1 MSKITLSKKTYGGG
15 KVLSL
20 ILAGTLALGMTPAA
34 ALSQA
39 ALEPAVAYATDVPAV
54 VETADPLTDWSKA
67 GITTGSTVAISTI
80 KLNKTLTYN
89 GQAQPV
95 VPGDFT
101 VQVTVTKGG
110 AQPKKWTLDK
120 GLYTVKLDTSSV
132 SAPDAINETSGFK
145 VTKANLTPGYS
156 IIVTLAGTNA
166 PNASGAVATPGTD
179 DVTGSSKVV
188 VQPYYINPAD
198 FTLPKA
204 TVGVTTTETLNNA
217 AIPAE
222 NIPNVANNKKFNQ
235 VVTAEYP
242 EDDLVTVSGDK
253 KVYKT
258 KGNLTVGLTL
268 EDAVNFT
275 FKKGELEDTATATA
289 EAVAPAGTYNAV
301 FGTFTAGKVDDA
313 SVEESQ
319 TLTAAAVNPRLVITA
334 TTLDSDGKSVM
345 TNLTSLTDVYTV
357 AWKTLSGKDAA
368 LTVPGVYTPAVTV
381 GGTAIPNDLR
391 FTLVGDIADAFDAS
405 KTYAA
410 VTFNGEEVNS
420 TTNASTK
427 IKLMDVEGAT
437 ATEVA
442 DQIKKGLVITFG
454 TGDNKAPVPEDA
466 ITVNVNTPKSGVAT
480 VSANSNGGGLYEGSF
495 DIAYEYGEDL
505 PEAKFTDE
513 VEKGAVPYDGSA
525 GYKLGD
531 LVEVKKKDGQVLEL
545 GTGYDI
551 TASYKNADGETV
563 TVSTADAATP
573 ANVAISAVADYEI
586 SVTPTGSYVGP
597 VQKMDLSIEPLEIT
611 LGKDGNA
618 EVAWTGFDGVSPNY
632 YVAFSGKA
640 AKPVPTYTVRFS
652 SGSFDITPVQP
663 GEKPTAVNPATIAY
677 SNNDKVGTAT
687 AAVTFDGNY
696 KGTLATDFKI
706 NAANIADAQT
716 VTAQSQ
722 LADQFNTDG
731 GELNA
736 SDVVNPKVVYGGE
749 ELVLGTDY
757 EITSVYAT
765 PKDQAGSLQAGQASY
780 TFAIKGKGNYE
791 GVATG
796 TFLTTNQD
804 ISKLWAPK
812 LTQEKYL
819 YTGKQIKPAEDGT
832 GITFYEP
839 QAEGSTAD
847 PKPLADPP
855 EFDEDY
861 TITYGA
867 NVDAGEGTLTV
878 VGTGDYA
885 GSIEVPFT
893 IEALDITGAKTDKIV
908 LDGAEGL
915 VYNGKAFE
923 PKVVLANS
931 EIVATNEGY
940 AAEDLTKKLS
950 DLVDNIEISYENNV
964 NASTKEAPAYVV
976 IKGTGNVTGEVKV
989 PFAIA
994 QADIAKAT
1002 VEAVAVAP
1010 GGELADAVKVTLG
1023 DAALVAGTD
1032 YTVAAAEGA
1041 KVPGTVS
1048 ATITGTGNYTGTVEK
1063 SIDVL
1068 YNLADVQF
1076 EVAQTTYNGKAQTPV
1091 VTAAYYMDGDKKVPV
1106 DASAYDVKAGSYVNA
1121 GTYPIAIA
1129 GDGAAGWTGEKTV
1142 DFVIKPAT
1150 VTAKPQVSYDAA
1162 GLPVVTV
1169 PGLSSNDFTYKAD
1182 PATKTITVTYKG
1194 NYAGTATVDYVPA
1207 AKPVTPAPSQPAAGK
1222 TGWVGSGN
1230 DWAYYEDGQ
1239 AVKGGWELIGG
1250 EWYHFEKSG
1259 KMTNTKWFQDA
1270 DGTWYMLNQSHKGE
1284 YGAMLKGWQKD
1295 GGDWYYFAKS
1305 GAMQSGWMKDADGT
1319 WYLLNTKHDGSF
1331 GKMLTGWQQV
1341 GGKWYYMDA
1350 SGAMA
1355 ENEWVGRYWVNGSGV
1370 WTATR

>member
-1 MSKITLSKKTYGGG
+1 
-15 KVLSL
+15 
-20 ILAGTLALGMTPAA
+20 MTPAA

-39 ALEPAVAYATDVPAV
+39 ALEATPAYAATDAPLAENALVIDSWTGTGGTGKYAENNAAYKTAITPGDASVAITAVA
-54 VETADPLTDWSKA
+54 DPDAK
-67 GITTGSTVAISTI
+67 
-80 KLNKTLTYN
+80 TYN
-89 GQAQPV
+89 GEAYTYSPS
-95 VPGDFT
+95 DFT
-101 VQVTVTKGG
+101 VQVTVTSG
-110 AQPKKWTLDK
+110 
-120 GLYTVKLDTSSV
+120 
-132 SAPDAINETSGFK
+132 SAPNVKTNIFQLA
-145 VTKANLTPGYS
+145 P
-156 IIVTLAGTNA
+156 TLYEISCSDEDNVKKEGNDLKITNA
-166 PNASGAVATPGTD
+166 STGDGYDITIKTKGEGAPQASEKNIESTD
-179 DVTGSSKVV
+179 GRIV

-204 TVGVTTTETLNNA
+204 TVGVTTTSALNAA

-222 NIPNVANNKKFNQ
+222 NIPNVANNKKFNE
-235 VVTAEYP
+235 VVTAAYP
-242 EDDLVTVSGDK
+242 ADDLVTATEGGS
-253 KVYKT
+253 VYKA
-258 KGNLTVGLTL
+258 KGRL
-268 EDAVNFT
+268 EVPLSIVTGEQPNFT
-275 FKKGELEDTATATA
+275 FEKGKATYTATGKA

-301 FGTFTAGKVDDA
+301 FGNFEGGKVENA
-313 SVEESQ
+313 SVEASGI
-319 TLTAAAVNPRLVITA
+319 LTADTGVTPPLVITA
-334 TTLDSDGKSVM
+334 TTLDSGGSSVTTRIDNLDGVS
-345 TNLTSLTDVYTV
+345 TV
-357 AWKTLSGKDAA
+357 AWKTLSGKAA
-368 LTVPGVYTPAVTV
+368 ASPLKLPGVYTPAVTV
-381 GGTAIPNDLR
+381 GGTAIPNTLE
-391 FTLVGDIADAFDAS
+391 FTVVGNIADAFDNTKNYAS
-405 KTYAA
+405 M
-410 VTFNGEEVNS
+410 TFNGKNVDK
-420 TTNASTK
+420 TTGA

-437 ATEVA
+437 ATDVA
-442 DQIKKGLVITFG
+442 NQIKEGLVITFSDG
-454 TGDNKAPVPEDA
+454 TNKAPVPKDA

-480 VSANSNGGGLYEGSF
+480 VNANSSGGGLYEGSF
-495 DIAYEYGEDL
+495 DIAYAYGEDL
-505 PEAKFTDE
+505 PEAKFTDK

-525 GYKLGD
+525 GYKLGE
-531 LVEVKKKDGQVLEL
+531 LVEVKKKSGEVLEL
-545 GTGYDI
+545 GTNYDI

-563 TVSTADAATP
+563 TVSTADETTPTAA
-573 ANVAISAVADYEI
+573 AAVAISAVADYEI
-586 SVTPTGSYVGP
+586 SVTPKVGATSNYVGP
-597 VQKMDLSIEPLEIT
+597 VQKMNLSIEPLEIT

-640 AKPVPTYTVRFS
+640 AKPVPKYTVKFS
-652 SGSFDITPVQP
+652 EGTFDITPVQP
-663 GEKPTAVNPATIAY
+663 GEKPTAANPATIAY

-687 AAVTFDGNY
+687 ATVTFDGNY

-722 LADQFNTDG
+722 LASSFNTDG

-765 PKDQAGSLQAGQASY
+765 PKDQAGTLSAGQASY

-804 ISKLWAPK
+804 IAKLWAPK
-812 LTQEKYL
+812 LSQEKYL
-819 YTGKQIKPAEDGT
+819 YTGKQITPAKADSDWEDAR
-832 GITFYEP
+832 ITFYEP

-867 NVDAGEGTLTV
+867 NTNAGEGTLTI
-878 VGTGDYA
+878 VGNGDYA

-964 NASTKEAPAYVV
+964 PASTAEAPAYVV

-989 PFAIA
+989 PFTIA

-1010 GGELADAVKVTLG
+1010 GGDLDDAVKVTLG

-1032 YTVAAAEGA
+1032 YTVTAAEGA
-1041 KVPGTVS
+1041 TVPGTVS
-1048 ATITGTGNYTGTVEK
+1048 ATVAGTGNYTGEVK
-1063 SIDVL
+1063 KDVAVL
-1068 YNLADVQF
+1068 YDVAGLDYK
-1076 EVAQTTYNGKAQTPV
+1076 VSSGTYNGQSQTPV
-1091 VTAAYYMDGDKKVPV
+1091 VTASYKDAAGKTVEVP
-1106 DASAYDVKAGSYVNA
+1106 ASALNVAAGSYVNA
-1121 GTYPIAIA
+1121 GKYDIKVT
-1129 GDGAAGWTGEKTV
+1129 GNNAAGWTGEKTV
-1142 DFVIKPAT
+1142 DFTIKPAT
-1150 VTAKPQVSYDAA
+1150 ATAKPQVSYDAA

-1169 PGLSSNDFTYKAD
+1169 PGLSSSDFDYKPDA
-1182 PATKTITVTYKG
+1182 ATKTITVTYKG
-1194 NYAGTATVDYVPA
+1194 NYAGTATVPYTPT
-1207 AKPVTPAPSQPAAGK
+1207 AKPVTPEQPAAGK

-1230 DWAYYEDGQ
+1230 DWAYYEGGKQ
-1239 AVKGGWELIGG
+1239 VKDQWKLIGG
-1250 EWYHFEKSG
+1250 EWYHFEANG

-1270 DGTWYMLNQSHKGE
+1270 DGEWYLLNQSHKGS
-1284 YGAMLKGWQKD
+1284 YGAMLTGWQKVD
-1295 GGDWYYFAKS
+1295 GGWYYMGKS
-1305 GAMQSGWMKDADGT
+1305 GDMQSGWLKDTDGT
-1319 WYLLNTKHDGSF
+1319 WYLLNSKHDGTF
-1331 GKMLTGWQQV
+1331 GKMLTGWQKV

-1355 ENEWVGRYWVNGSGV
+1355 SNTWVGRYWVDGSGV